1 DGGGAR
7 ARQHRRLRGVGALG
21 QPRPGG
27 GPKHQGAEGPGEHP
41 RAGRLHLHEPRL
53 DQEESGAGRRLH
65 AGPGGGDRPHQQ
77 GPQASRQGRVGL
89 SQEPRSADGRAAH
102 DQAPLRDGPGRFH
115 REPVP
120 AGRDTAEA
128 AGQAHQAPRPGRVRL
143 SRPPEKG
150 PAEERQLQAVM
161 RRRSLSQS
169 PGRVFYGWW
178 IVAIGCVQDA
188 VKGGLFNTGFT
199 LYFLPVL
206 TDLNLS
212 RAATSLPFSLS
223 RLEAALGAPFVGYLI
238 DRFDV
243 RVMLVAGTLLAGLG
257 LILLSLTHSY
267 LLFLLVFI
275 GPLSFGFQAGFN
287 QATLAVVAHW
297 FRRKR
302 GLAMAIVQTGQ
313 AIGGV
318 LIFPL
323 VALAVLKLGWR
334 TAAVLS
340 GLAVLTLLPLV
351 LFIRRSPESMGLLPD
366 GDRSPAQGQHASPS
380 GLTPPLD
387 DTREFTTREALR
399 TPTFWLLA
407 AFHGLRNVPYAG
419 VTVHLVP
426 LLVWKGLDEPAAA
439 FYVGLTALATVVSR
453 PLTGWLGDRQSKQMI
468 GAVGVLLGAAGLAVL
483 AYGDGAWWAL

>member
-1 DGGGAR
+1 
-7 ARQHRRLRGVGALG
+7 
-21 QPRPGG
+21 
-27 GPKHQGAEGPGEHP
+27 
-41 RAGRLHLHEPRL
+41 
-53 DQEESGAGRRLH
+53 
-65 AGPGGGDRPHQQ
+65 
-77 GPQASRQGRVGL
+77 
-89 SQEPRSADGRAAH
+89 
-102 DQAPLRDGPGRFH
+102 
-115 REPVP
+115 
-120 AGRDTAEA
+120 
-128 AGQAHQAPRPGRVRL
+128 
-143 SRPPEKG
+143 
-150 PAEERQLQAVM
+150 M
-161 RRRSLSQS
+161 RRSLSQS
-169 PGRVFYGWW
+169 PGRIFYGWW

-206 TDLNLS
+206 TELNLS

-483 AYGDGAWWAL
+483 AYGDGAWWALVLFAVLFSFGDGVNSVTWALVGDVFGRAHFATIRGWISMFQSFASMPAAVFTGWVYDQTQSYTYALIVFIVCYGLSGLVLWLIPRPTPREVPARPALSIQP

>member
-1 DGGGAR
+1 
-7 ARQHRRLRGVGALG
+7 
-21 QPRPGG
+21 
-27 GPKHQGAEGPGEHP
+27 
-41 RAGRLHLHEPRL
+41 
-53 DQEESGAGRRLH
+53 
-65 AGPGGGDRPHQQ
+65 
-77 GPQASRQGRVGL
+77 
-89 SQEPRSADGRAAH
+89 
-102 DQAPLRDGPGRFH
+102 
-115 REPVP
+115 
-120 AGRDTAEA
+120 
-128 AGQAHQAPRPGRVRL
+128 
-143 SRPPEKG
+143 
-150 PAEERQLQAVM
+150 M
-161 RRRSLSQS
+161 RRSLSQS
-169 PGRVFYGWW
+169 PGRIFYGWW

-206 TDLNLS
+206 TELNLS

-340 GLAVLTLLPLV
+340 GLVVLTLLPLV

-483 AYGDGAWWAL
+483 AYGDGAWWALVLFAVLFSFGDGVNSVTWALVGDVFGRAHFATIRGWISMFQSFASMPAAVYTGWVYDRTQSYTQALIAFVICYGAAAIVLWLVPDPTRPAPVAVAASRALSAS

>member
-1 DGGGAR
+1 
-7 ARQHRRLRGVGALG
+7 
-21 QPRPGG
+21 
-27 GPKHQGAEGPGEHP
+27 
-41 RAGRLHLHEPRL
+41 
-53 DQEESGAGRRLH
+53 
-65 AGPGGGDRPHQQ
+65 
-77 GPQASRQGRVGL
+77 
-89 SQEPRSADGRAAH
+89 
-102 DQAPLRDGPGRFH
+102 
-115 REPVP
+115 
-120 AGRDTAEA
+120 
-128 AGQAHQAPRPGRVRL
+128 
-143 SRPPEKG
+143 
-150 PAEERQLQAVM
+150 M
-161 RRRSLSQS
+161 RRSLSQS
-169 PGRVFYGWW
+169 PGRIFYGWW

-206 TDLNLS
+206 TELNLS

-483 AYGDGAWWAL
+483 AYGDGAWWALVLFAVLFSFGDGVNSVTWALVGDVFGRAHFATIRGWISMFQSFASMPAAVYTGWVYDRTQSYTQALIAFVICYGAAAIVLGLVPDPTRPAPVAVAASRALSAS